1 MNDYSTYNGKNDYR
15 APWLRLSKEQMSD
28 PFGWLLS
35 QRNINV
41 RAILQQMGY
50 DDKQIGFL
58 LHPNQIASKKPEF
71 LQARQKIGQKAVQTY
86 LKWAFNNE
94 LKESKQPIKINE
106 STLRKIVAESVKKV
120 LKEEYDWYHYND
132 GPSTEEETFADEL
145 RYVIE
150 EYGLPAARYIGI
162 KDFVSWCVDIINDV
176 VNENKKIF
184 EPADEPEVIMRG
196 EY

>member
-1 MNDYSTYNGKNDYR
+1 MKNT
-15 APWLRLSKEQMSD
+15 
-28 PFGWLLS
+28 
-35 QRNINV
+35 V
-41 RAILQQMGY
+41 
-50 DDKQIGFL
+50 
-58 LHPNQIASKKPEF
+58 
-71 LQARQKIGQKAVQTY
+71 
-86 LKWAFNNE
+86 
-94 LKESKQPIKINE
+94 KINE
-106 STLRKIVAESVKKV
+106 STLRKIVAESVKKVLSEIINPFDDGFGGVDTAMAASYSNKNIGNAWLKKAGMRRDMLQGGKPVPNNKEENESKINESCSYKINESTLSQIITKSVKKV

-184 EPADEPEVIMRG
+184 EPEDEPEVPMRG

>member
-1 MNDYSTYNGKNDYR
+1 MKKKTVKINESALRKIVAESVKKVLSEIINPFDDGFGGVDTAMATSYSNKSVGDAWLKKAGMRRDMLQGGKPVPNN
-15 APWLRLSKEQMSD
+15 KE
-28 PFGWLLS
+28 
-35 QRNINV
+35 
-41 RAILQQMGY
+41 
-50 DDKQIGFL
+50 
-58 LHPNQIASKKPEF
+58 E
-71 LQARQKIGQKAVQTY
+71 
-86 LKWAFNNE
+86 NE
-94 LKESKQPIKINE
+94 SKINE
-106 STLRKIVAESVKKV
+106 STLRKIVAKSIKKV

-184 EPADEPEVIMRG
+184 EPVDEPEVPMRG

>member
-1 MNDYSTYNGKNDYR
+1 MLGLQVNESSTNKNM
-15 APWLRLSKEQMSD
+15 K
-28 PFGWLLS
+28 
-35 QRNINV
+35 NTV
-41 RAILQQMGY
+41 
-50 DDKQIGFL
+50 
-58 LHPNQIASKKPEF
+58 
-71 LQARQKIGQKAVQTY
+71 
-86 LKWAFNNE
+86 
-94 LKESKQPIKINE
+94 KINE

-184 EPADEPEVIMRG
+184 EPEDEPEVIMRG

>member
-1 MNDYSTYNGKNDYR
+1 MSLYGNYIPVIREIPIILFFLDY
-15 APWLRLSKEQMSD
+15 L
-28 PFGWLLS
+28 
-35 QRNINV
+35 
-41 RAILQQMGY
+41 
-50 DDKQIGFL
+50 
-58 LHPNQIASKKPEF
+58 
-71 LQARQKIGQKAVQTY
+71 QKACGGRLLGLQV
-86 LKWAFNNE
+86 NE
-94 LKESKQPIKINE
+94 SSTNKNMKNTVKINE
-106 STLRKIVAESVKKV
+106 SALRKIITKSVKKV

-184 EPADEPEVIMRG
+184 EPADEPEVPMRG